1 MGTPDIRE
9 AQQQKSKTRY
19 MCYHE
24 LRNGIKNFK
33 DRRVI
38 HRIMKKEQNLLI
50 RYLPCHLGE
59 HLDKIYLW

>member
-9 AQQQKSKTRY
+9 AQQQKGKMRY

-24 LRNGIKNFK
+24 LRDGIKNFK

-38 HRIMKKEQNLLI
+38 HRTIGRRAKFAN
-50 RYLPCHLGE
+50 
-59 HLDKIYLW
+59 